1 MTARVFVTRRLAD
14 SALQLLYDAV
24 GEDAVA
30 VYPRDLVIQRD
41 ELLAS
46 VRGVEAILSIL
57 TERIDAEVMDA
68 AGPQLK
74 IVANYAVGYD
84 NIDVPAATQRGI
96 AVTNTPDVL
105 TESTADLTWALILG
119 AARRVGE
126 GERFLRA
133 GKWNTWAPDLLC
145 GVDVYGKTLGIF
157 GLGRIGAAVARRA
170 RGFKM
175 RVLYHGRARKPELER
190 ELDAEYVD
198 KATLLAE
205 SDVISLH
212 CPLNAETRCA
222 FGAAEFR
229 AMKPTSVFVNTT
241 RGPVVDEA
249 ALAAAL
255 HHGEIAYAGLDVFEQ
270 EPTVQPELLAC
281 ENAFLLPH
289 LGSATVETRTR
300 MAEIAAENI
309 AAMLTGGLPTT
320 CVNPEVLPR
329 RR

>member
-1 MTARVFVTRRLAD
+1 MSARVFVTRRLAD
-14 SALQLLYDAV
+14 SALQILYDAV
-24 GEDAVA
+24 GEDAVR
-30 VYPRDLVIQRD
+30 VHPHDRVIQRD
-41 ELLAS
+41 ELLAG

-57 TERIDAEVMDA
+57 TERIDAEVLDA

-84 NIDVPAATQRGI
+84 NIDVAAATERGI

-133 GKWNTWAPDLLC
+133 GKWTTWAPNLLC
-145 GVDVYGKTLGIF
+145 GVDVHGKTLGIY

-170 RGFKM
+170 RGFNM
-175 RVLYHGRARKPELER
+175 RVLYAGRSRKLELEPELR
-190 ELDAEYVD
+190 AVHVD
-198 KATLLAE
+198 MATLLTE
-205 SDVISLH
+205 SDIVSLH
-212 CPLNAETRCA
+212 CPLTPETRHA

-229 AMKPTSVFVNTT
+229 AMKPTAVFVNTT

-249 ALAAAL
+249 ALASAL
-255 HHGEIAYAGLDVFEQ
+255 RAGEIAYAGLDVFEQ
-270 EPTVQPELLAC
+270 EPKVHPDLLAC

-309 AAMLTGGLPTT
+309 AAMLTGGRPMT
-320 CVNPEVLPR
+320 CVNPEVLT
-329 RR
+329 